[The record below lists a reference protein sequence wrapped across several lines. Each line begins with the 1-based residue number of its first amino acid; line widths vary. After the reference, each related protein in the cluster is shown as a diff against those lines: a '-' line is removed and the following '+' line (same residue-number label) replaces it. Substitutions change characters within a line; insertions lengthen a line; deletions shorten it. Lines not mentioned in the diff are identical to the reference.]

1 MRWHKIGR
9 ILVVCGVLMV
19 TFGVSVLPAQGAETT
34 QSAQQPL
41 LAPSP
46 RPTLGPTRPRGDSHA
61 GTAAGRITGTIID
74 LTTGAPTPGV
84 QVSVGGTIVTSDAN
98 GNYDLWVPVGAY
110 NITLVLSPETGAP
123 DQGAQIVDI
132 AAGQTTVLHL
142 NFHTPLAPSATPVA
156 PSATAVPAKPA
167 TPVEGRARN
176 RNTPRSPVTPRLPRT
191 GEQESNA
198 WLWMTFGMLLVMGG
212 VALEYGRKRRLAFAT
227 ASAGRVRSSYDN
239 ARLLARLLAANMQH
253 AQPVR
258 ARGTESDILLA
269 ALLSA
274 DTGEE

>member
-34 QSAQQPL
+34 RSAQPL

-46 RPTLGPTRPRGDSHA
+46 RPTLGPNRPRGDSHA

-74 LTTGAPTPGV
+74 VTTGAPTPGV
-84 QVSVGGTIVTSDAN
+84 QVSIGGTIVTSDAN

-110 NITLVLSPETGAP
+110 NIALALNPEQGAP
-123 DQGAQIVDI
+123 DQGVQIVDI
-132 AAGQTTVLHL
+132 VAGQTTVLHL
-142 NFHTPLAPSATPVA
+142 NFHTPQAPSATPAA
-156 PSATAVPAKPA
+156 PTATAVPVKPA

-176 RNTPRSPVTPRLPRT
+176 RNTPRSPATPRLPRT
-191 GEQESNA
+191 GEQDSNA

-212 VALEYGRKRRLAFAT
+212 VALEYGRTRRLAVAT
-227 ASAGRVRSSYDN
+227 ASAGRARSNYDN
-239 ARLLARLLAANMQH
+239 ARLLARLLAANMQNT
-253 AQPVR
+253 QPVR
-258 ARGTESDILLA
+258 ARTAESDILLA

-274 DTGEE
+274 DTGEK